1 MRYRYY
7 LNNVLLEDEPLG
19 WDELTDKILRTEELK
34 GIFVTMEVTLTF
46 YGDAWRTLIT
56 SFGESYCEIN
66 TILIQESCDEGITY
80 TDCYNGII
88 FTSDCVFDYNRCTVS
103 VKVQDN
109 SFNSKIY
116 NNKGIKTYVEVGKSK
131 NGVAYTGAIDYKIV
145 LFDCCANEGTYIG
158 TRFPH
163 AVTVYEAFRSLV
175 AFMTDDTVDFAST
188 FFEPGG
194 EGEGYCITDGLHL
207 SSVISAEYSAT
218 TNIQKICFQDLLT
231 EMDKKFNLG
240 MMVISG
246 GIKPILIIEKQ
257 SFFSNAT
264 SLVTLNNV
272 SNVKASIDINSLF
285 SQVHLGSDTIDGTG
299 CPGGLAF
306 PRDSVFVTYK
316 DESYYV
322 LGTCNIDKT
331 LDLYSQWQIDTNKIQ
346 DCVVNGSTD
355 YDKDIFILETTY
367 MYPFDSECVQGNPF
381 GELALSPRFY
391 NASLMNSAVTPRY
404 LGAVPNSIVQV
415 LAGIND
421 VCLILRTQ
429 TNYLIVQPSTLID
442 TYEPVQFN
450 DKTTPPFN
458 DPGGNFVLATGRY
471 RALTVGGFYRFE
483 VEFDLIPEQFQNPN
497 SSQTDC
503 FIIVTFL
510 HKDGAGNPLNQ
521 SATTITERI
530 GTITEPLWPIVN
542 KIYTYTAQST
552 MFSMAINDYVHVAVT
567 LAWPAASTATSLL
580 VVALKRCLFNTLYTS
595 NGGGEVT
602 AYDPDKYPAYKFE
615 FEYPMS
621 KDDFQL
627 LLDQP
632 NYAITLNTDGVNNFK
647 GFIKE
652 AKYKRKTGLAQFT
665 LIKPKT
671 ID

>member
-1 MRYRYY
+1 MKYKYF

-19 WDELTDKILRTEELK
+19 WDELTNKIERVDGIK
-34 GIFVTMEVTLTF
+34 GLFVTMEVTLTF

-56 SFGESYCEIN
+56 SFGNSYCEQN
-66 TILIQESCDEGITY
+66 TILIQESCDDGITY
-80 TDCYNGII
+80 TDCYEGII

-103 VKVQDN
+103 AKVQDN
-109 SFNSKIY
+109 SFYAKIN

-131 NGVAYTGAIDYKIV
+131 NGVTYTGAIDYKIV

-158 TRFPH
+158 SRFPH
-163 AVTVYEAFRSLV
+163 AVTVYEAFKSLI

-188 FFEPGG
+188 LFEPGG
-194 EGEGYCITDGLHL
+194 EYEGYCITDGLHI
-207 SSVISAEYSAT
+207 SSTIAGEYSAT
-218 TNIQKICFQDLLT
+218 TNIEKICFQDLFS
-231 EMDKKFNLG
+231 EMNKKFNLG
-240 MMVISG
+240 MMVIG
-246 GIKPILIIEKQ
+246 GGTKPILIIEKQ
-257 SFFSNAT
+257 SIFSNAT
-264 SLVTLNNV
+264 SLITLNNV
-272 SNVKASIDINSLF
+272 SNVKASIDVNSLF

-306 PRDSVFVTYK
+306 PRDSPFVTYK

-331 LDLYSQWQIDTNKIQ
+331 LDLFSQWQIDTNKIQ

-404 LGAVPNSIVQV
+404 LGAVPNSIAQV

-421 VCLILRTQ
+421 TCLILRTQ
-429 TNYLIVQPSTLID
+429 LDVIKVSAPTTNIA

-458 DPGGNFVLATGRY
+458 DPGGNFTLVNGRY
-471 RALTVGGFYRFE
+471 TAVTVGGFYRFE
-483 VEFDLIPEQFQNPN
+483 SEFDIEYVFNNTTVAP
-497 SSQTDC
+497 TTAT
-503 FIIVTFL
+503 ITITFL
-510 HKDGAGNPLNQ
+510 HKDVANNPLND
-521 SATTITERI
+521 TKVIFTETMED
-530 GTITEPLWPIVN
+530 GVFPISSKV
-542 KIYTYTAQST
+542 YTYKAQSQ
-552 MFSMAINDYVHVAVT
+552 MFSMAIGDYVHIAITVQWNNVLSNVDNFLYAQV
-567 LAWPAASTATSLL
+567 
-580 VVALKRCLFNTLYTS
+580 KRGLFNTLYTS

-602 AYDPDKYPAYKFE
+602 AYDPDKYPAYQFE